1 MEVWFRMDNEKVVFG
16 IYNADG
22 SFLGELRYSI
32 WKVVGKSSC
41 SLCELTHGWNPFG
54 KRKWKTVCK
63 SSNLNIQLIHRDEAT
78 ASQLKT
84 AADLPSFITES
95 DGGWVQVMGASQINK
110 FKNRPSELI
119 SELEDFFEHSS
130 E

>member
-1 MEVWFRMDNEKVVFG
+1 MDKEKVVFG

-32 WKVVGKSSC
+32 SKVIGKSSC

-54 KRKWKTVCK
+54 KRRWKTVCK
-63 SSNLNIQLIHRDEAT
+63 SSYLDIHLIHRDEAT
-78 ASQLKT
+78 ASQLK
-84 AADLPSFITES
+84 AAGNLPSFITES
-95 DGGWVQVMGASQINK
+95 EGNWIQDMGTDRISERENQ
-110 FKNRPSELI
+110 PSELV
-119 SELEDFFEHSS
+119 SELEDFFEKSS

>member
-1 MEVWFRMDNEKVVFG
+1 MIEKKVVFG

-32 WKVVGKSSC
+32 SKVIGKSSC

-63 SSNLNIQLIHRDEAT
+63 SSDLDIRLIHRDKAT
-78 ASQLKT
+78 VSQLKT
-84 AADLPSFITES
+84 AGDLPSFIAES
-95 DGGWVQVMGASQINK
+95 DGGWVQMMGADQINK
-110 FKNRPSELI
+110 FKNRPSELV

>member
-1 MEVWFRMDNEKVVFG
+1 MSENKVVFG

-32 WKVVGKSSC
+32 SKIIGKSSC

-63 SSNLNIQLIHRDEAT
+63 SSDLDICLIHKGEAT
-78 ASQLKT
+78 ASQLR
-84 AADLPSFITES
+84 AAGDLPSFITEYEG
-95 DGGWVQVMGASQINK
+95 DWIQIMGTGQI
-110 FKNRPSELI
+110 SEFENQPFELV
-119 SELEDFFEHSS
+119 SELEDFLKGQNE
-130 E
+130 

>member
-1 MEVWFRMDNEKVVFG
+1 MSENKVVFG

-32 WKVVGKSSC
+32 SKIIGKSSC

-63 SSNLNIQLIHRDEAT
+63 SSDLDICLIHKGEAT
-78 ASQLKT
+78 ASQLR
-84 AADLPSFITES
+84 AAGDLPSFITEYEG
-95 DGGWVQVMGASQINK
+95 DWIQIMGTGQI
-110 FKNRPSELI
+110 SEFENQPFELV
-119 SELEDFFEHSS
+119 SELEDFLKGLNE
-130 E
+130 

>member
-1 MEVWFRMDNEKVVFG
+1 MGNEKVVFG

-22 SFLGELRYSI
+22 SFFGEFRYSVL
-32 WKVVGKSSC
+32 KVVGKSSC

-63 SSNLNIQLIHRDEAT
+63 SSDLDIQLIHRDEAT

-84 AADLPSFITES
+84 AGDLPSFITES
-95 DGGWVQVMGASQINK
+95 DGGWVQIMSADLING
-110 FKNRPSELI
+110 FKNRQAELV

>member
-1 MEVWFRMDNEKVVFG
+1 MGKEKVVFG

-22 SFLGELRYSI
+22 SFLGELQYAIS
-32 WKVVGKSSC
+32 KVVGKSSC

-63 SSNLNIQLIHRDEAT
+63 NSDLNIQLIHRDEAT

-84 AADLPSFITES
+84 AGNLPSFITES
-95 DGGWVQVMGASQINK
+95 DGGWVQIMGANRIIK

-119 SELEDFFEHSS
+119 SELEDSFKDSNE
-130 E
+130 

>member
-1 MEVWFRMDNEKVVFG
+1 MSENKVVIG

-32 WKVVGKSSC
+32 SKIIGKSSC

-63 SSNLNIQLIHRDEAT
+63 SSDLDIRLIHKGEAT
-78 ASQLKT
+78 ASQLR
-84 AADLPSFITES
+84 AAGDLPSFITEYEG
-95 DGGWVQVMGASQINK
+95 DWIQIMGTGQI
-110 FKNRPSELI
+110 SEFENQPFELV
-119 SELEDFFEHSS
+119 SELEDFLKGQNE
-130 E
+130 

>member
-1 MEVWFRMDNEKVVFG
+1 MIKKKVVFG

-32 WKVVGKSSC
+32 SKVVGKSSC

-54 KRKWKTVCK
+54 KRKWKKVCN
-63 SSNLNIQLIHRDEAT
+63 SSDLDIHLIHRDEAT

-84 AADLPSFITES
+84 AGDLPSFITES
-95 DGGWVQVMGASQINK
+95 DGGWVQMMGADRINK
-110 FKNRPSELI
+110 FNNRPSELV
-119 SELEDFFEHSS
+119 SELEDFFKHNS

>member
-1 MEVWFRMDNEKVVFG
+1 MIEKKVVFG

-32 WKVVGKSSC
+32 SKVIGKSSC
-41 SLCELTHGWNPFG
+41 SLCDLTHGWNPFG

-63 SSNLNIQLIHRDEAT
+63 SSDLDIQLIHRDEAT

-119 SELEDFFEHSS
+119 SELEDFFERSS
-130 E
+130 D

>member
-1 MEVWFRMDNEKVVFG
+1 MDKEKVVFG

-32 WKVVGKSSC
+32 SKVIGKSSC

-54 KRKWKTVCK
+54 KRRWKTVCK
-63 SSNLNIQLIHRDEAT
+63 SSDLDILLILRDEAT
-78 ASQLKT
+78 ASQLK
-84 AADLPSFITES
+84 AAGNLPSFITES
-95 DGGWVQVMGASQINK
+95 EGNWIQVMGTDRISEHENQ
-110 FKNRPSELI
+110 PSELV
-119 SELEDFFEHSS
+119 SELEDFFEKSS

>member
-1 MEVWFRMDNEKVVFG
+1 MIEKKVVFG

-32 WKVVGKSSC
+32 SKVVGKSSC
-41 SLCELTHGWNPFG
+41 SLCDLTHGWNPFG

-63 SSNLNIQLIHRDEAT
+63 SSDLDIQLIHRDEAT

>member
-1 MEVWFRMDNEKVVFG
+1 VEVRFRMGKERVVFG

-22 SFLGELRYSI
+22 SFLGELQYSI
-32 WKVVGKSSC
+32 SKVVGKSSC
-41 SLCELTHGWNPFG
+41 SLCDLTHGWNPFG

-63 SSNLNIQLIHRDEAT
+63 SSDLDIQLIHRDEAT
-78 ASQLKT
+78 ASQLK
-84 AADLPSFITES
+84 AAVDLPSFITES

-110 FKNRPSELI
+110 FKNMQAELI

>member
-1 MEVWFRMDNEKVVFG
+1 MFG

-22 SFLGELRYSI
+22 SLLGELRYSI
-32 WKVVGKSSC
+32 SKVVGKSSC

-63 SSNLNIQLIHRDEAT
+63 SSDLNIQLIHRDEAT
-78 ASQLKT
+78 ESQLKT

-95 DGGWVQVMGASQINK
+95 DGGWVQMMGASQINK